1 MVSYWIARAEINDPV
16 EYNQNIQAFETI
28 CISAGENRPGKV
40 G

>member
-1 MVSYWIARAEINDPV
+1 MLAYWIACAKINDPV

-28 CISAGENRPGKV
+28 CVSATENRSGKV